1 MLYMPIKNYKN
12 SEMKRKKFEKSVIVV
27 GAGAA
32 GITAAALLKSD
43 GFDVTILEASD
54 RIGGR
59 ILPDTHFAPF
69 PIDMGAEF
77 IHGHRTEFYRGIK
90 KMQLP
95 MAEEEG
101 VNYFWYKNRLFFEDE
116 LPENEDFEAF
126 YEFVEGK
133 HQYRGKDNS
142 VANFLKNIIFRK
154 K

>member
-1 MLYMPIKNYKN
+1 
-12 SEMKRKKFEKSVIVV
+12 MKRKKFEKSVIVV

-54 RIGGR
+54 RILGR
-59 ILPDTHFAPF
+59 ILPDTHFAAF
-69 PIDMGAEF
+69 PIDLGAEF

-95 MAEEEG
+95 QADDEG

-126 YEFVEGK
+126 FEFIEGK
-133 HQYRGKDNS
+133 YS
-142 VANFLKNIIFRK
+142 
-154 K
+154 